1 LFDLCVDCST
11 FQAGSESLN
20 KINCPGLSIVSYLPE
35 LPMTLPAH
43 EYHLLLINTP
53 TGQRSFNLEAA
64 AYTLGRDQTASI
76 RLNDLSISRHHAL
89 LIRMPAPDQQYRY
102 QLVDGNALGQ
112 PSTNGTRING
122 KFISRKVL
130 ETGDEI
136 QMGENIT
143 ASYFI
148 GGFTAEELMA
158 YFSFETARIQSIKSD
173 SVDPTHTLSSE
184 EMTQVLKRSAS
195 SCLGALS

>member
-1 LFDLCVDCST
+1 
-11 FQAGSESLN
+11 
-20 KINCPGLSIVSYLPE
+20 
-35 LPMTLPAH
+35 
-43 EYHLLLINTP
+43 
-53 TGQRSFNLEAA
+53 
-64 AYTLGRDQTASI
+64 
-76 RLNDLSISRHHAL
+76 
-89 LIRMPAPDQQYRY
+89 
-102 QLVDGNALGQ
+102 
-112 PSTNGTRING
+112 
-122 KFISRKVL
+122 VL